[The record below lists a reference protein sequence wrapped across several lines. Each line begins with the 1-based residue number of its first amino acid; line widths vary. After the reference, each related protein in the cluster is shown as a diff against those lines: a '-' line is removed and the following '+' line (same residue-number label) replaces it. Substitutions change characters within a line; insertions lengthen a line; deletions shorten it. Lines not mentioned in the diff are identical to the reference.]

1 MNPARIAPQKTLLSL
16 MAVLSLPLVAPSAMA
31 TFISDSKARIEM
43 RNHYL
48 NRDFRQDNAAQSKAE
63 EWAQGFTARI
73 ESGYTDGMFGFGFDA
88 LGELGLKLDS
98 SSDRRGT
105 GLLPYGPQ
113 SHEPAD
119 EFSELGLTGKLRVS
133 KSVLKLGPLQPL
145 LPVVVYND
153 TRLLGSTFQ
162 GGLLTSQEI
171 SGLTVNAGRLTKA
184 NLRDSSSRDDIGYGA
199 ASSDGF
205 DFAGGSYACSTQ
217 LSLSYYY
224 GKLEQVYRQQ
234 FAGLVHTQPLGN
246 GFSLRSDLRYFD
258 SRGDGA
264 ERAGRI
270 DNRNL
275 NGMFTLAHGTHKVS
289 ASYQQLSGDSA
300 FPFLNGGDPYVV
312 NLVTYNTYTRAD
324 EDSWQLRYDYDFVA
338 QGIPGLTFMTRYT
351 DGRHVKTA
359 NVENGSEW
367 ERDTDIAYVI
377 QSGTFKDVS
386 IRWRNLTFRSGNGLS
401 TAVDENRLILGYT
414 LALW

>member
-1 MNPARIAPQKTLLSL
+1 MNPARIAPQKSLLSL

-31 TFISDSKARIEM
+31 DFISDSKARIEM

-73 ESGYTDGMFGFGFDA
+73 ESGYTDGMFGFGLDA

-133 KSVLKLGPLQPL
+133 KSVLKLGTLQPL

-205 DFAGGSYACSTQ
+205 DFAGGSYAFSPQ

-275 NGMFTLAHGTHKVS
+275 NGMFTLARGAHKVS

-359 NVENGSEW
+359 NVDNGSEW

-377 QSGTFKDVS
+377 QSGAFKDVS